1 MQRFRFV
8 GWGLL
13 LGAGYAAYQEVERLK
28 LLAKHCTF
36 TLGEW
41 LESKK

>member
-1 MQRFRFV
+1 MSRFRYV

-13 LGAGYAAYQEVERLK
+13 VGASLAAWQEVERLK
-28 LLAKHCTF
+28 LLGKHCTF

-41 LESKK
+41 LESKN